1 MDSVDAD
8 RIKEREIPF
17 QELHPNPDQAATAA
31 AFLAEV
37 EGVLLTETSSPT
49 LLRIRYDVLQLTLRE
64 IEEALAE
71 LGLHLDNGL
80 LPRVKRALYDY
91 TEETQRANLGY
102 PRCKGNCL
110 KQVFAKR
117 YALIE
122 HGCRDQRP
130 EHWRRYL

>member
-1 MDSVDAD
+1 MDSVDVD

-37 EGVLLTETSSPT
+37 EGVLATEALSPC
-49 LLRIRYDVLQLTLRE
+49 LLRVRYDVLQLTLQE
-64 IEEALAE
+64 IDEALGE
-71 LGLHLDNGL
+71 LGLHLDNSL
-80 LPRVKRALYDY
+80 LPKVRRALYHY

-117 YALIE
+117 YAQIE